1 MLAADRTRWDVAE
14 GSPGTPGSP
23 TEGTIVAAPN
33 PIQIQKYLSGIDYPA
48 SKDDVVSTAE
58 KENAPDDVLEALRA
72 IPDGEYDAPTA
83 VSSAVSDAS

>member
-1 MLAADRTRWDVAE
+1 M
-14 GSPGTPGSP
+14 
-23 TEGTIVAAPN
+23 
-33 PIQIQKYLSGIDYPA
+33 SGIDYPA

>member
-23 TEGTIVAAPN
+23 SEGTIVAAPN

-72 IPDGEYDAPTA
+72 IPDGEYDGPTT
-83 VSSAVSDAS
+83 